1 MRLEGIALFVFVGLA
16 MLVVA
21 AAIGM
26 SVFFLVVLARFEQV
40 RQRQAGPRSDF
51 IEKLLRGVARKKI
64 RDIGDVH
71 SSYRAFFGVDV
82 LRGSHL
88 EDIAD
93 SLQGAAH
100 RIALESP
107 ATAKGRRNVALQLL
121 PELLAANQRALE
133 VERMC
138 VPFSGTPAHERGIL
152 AGILGLSAEDRA
164 AVMAKLDE
172 LAKAIRFRQDT
183 LERLGQERARSLQLA
198 RWGWYGTLVLAIL
211 AAVLGLLCLGV

>member
-1 MRLEGIALFVFVGLA
+1 MRLEGIALFVFVGLS
-16 MLVVA
+16 MLLAA

-26 SVFFLVVLARFEQV
+26 SVFFLVVLARFERV
-40 RQRQAGPRSDF
+40 RQRQAGARSDF
-51 IEKLLRGVARKKI
+51 VERLLRGLARKKI
-64 RDIGDVH
+64 QDLGDVH

-88 EDIAD
+88 EDIAE

-100 RIALESP
+100 RIAAESP
-107 ATAKGRRNVALQLL
+107 ELPKRGEVGLHLL
-121 PELLAANQRALE
+121 PELIAANQRALE

-152 AGILGLSAEDRA
+152 AGILAFPAEDKA
-164 AVMAKLDE
+164 ALLAKLDE

-183 LERLGQERARSLQLA
+183 VERMSQERTRSLQLA
-198 RWGWYGTLVLAIL
+198 RWGWYGTLALAIL
-211 AAVLGLLCLGV
+211 AAILGLLCLGA